1 MSLLKNAGAASC
13 NALGRWSLRGCNETA
28 SARPLELDRAPTF
41 VDVFAGCGG
50 LALGLMRA
58 GWRGAFAVEKD
69 GFAFATL
76 EANFLRANSRYQ
88 FDWPT
93 WFPKEACDIRVLLDT
108 YPDELKGLRG
118 SIDLLAGGP
127 PCQGFSSAGRRK
139 PHDPRNQLFRDYIAL
154 VELLRPRLI
163 LLENVEGIT
172 YPFREGELS
181 DERGS
186 HDDAVRRESYAEA
199 IERELSKKY
208 HVFIS
213 IVRCAEYGIPQ
224 SRPRFILIGYSK
236 AAFEQNDVA
245 PPFDQLDLLKQA
257 FLAERGLKPRTTA
270 RQAISDL
277 EIQRNGLIDGDG
289 APRFKSIGYKAPL
302 SNYQKAMRDGHTGM
316 PSDTRL
322 ARHTPEIERRFA
334 RIIAAMTK
342 RERLGIQLN
351 AEQRKEFGV
360 AKSTLRVLNPEMPA
374 PTITSLPD
382 DLLHYAEPRTLT
394 VRENARLQTFP
405 DWFVFK
411 GKYTTGGDRRAREV
425 PRFTQVANAV
435 PPLLAEL
442 FGTVLRAALSTCRRQ
457 PSKATSE
464 AA

>member
-1 MSLLKNAGAASC
+1 MGAAPQRHVLGEPLLRS
-13 NALGRWSLRGCNETA
+13 NDLSAPRSALSPD
-28 SARPLELDRAPTF
+28 SAPTF

-50 LALGLMRA
+50 LTLGLMRA
-58 GWRGAFAVEKD
+58 GWRGLFAVEKD
-69 GFAFATL
+69 AFAFATL
-76 EANFLRANSRYQ
+76 EANFLQPNSRYQ
-88 FDWPT
+88 FDWPK
-93 WFPKEACDIRVLLDT
+93 WLPKEACDVRTLLET
-108 YPDELKGLRG
+108 HAAKLKAMSG
-118 SIDLLAGGP
+118 SVDLLAGGP

-139 PHDPRNQLFRDYIAL
+139 PHDPRNQLFRDYVSL
-154 VELLRPRLI
+154 VELLQPQMI

-172 YPFREGELS
+172 YPFGDGEIAGKKADRSRL
-181 DERGS
+181 EE
-186 HDDAVRRESYAEA
+186 RESYAEA
-199 IERELSKKY
+199 IERALAKSY
-208 HVFIS
+208 HVFTS
-213 IVRCAEYGIPQ
+213 VVRCSEYGIPQ

-236 AAFEQNDVA
+236 TGFQEANVDHPFEQL
-245 PPFDQLDLLKQA
+245 DQCKQA

-277 EIQRNGLIDGDG
+277 EIRRSGLIDGDG
-289 APRFKSIGYKAPL
+289 APRFKSIGYKGPL
-302 SNYQKAMRDGHTGM
+302 SDYQKVMRDGHVGT

-322 ARHTPEIERRFA
+322 ARHRPEIARRFA
-334 RIIAAMTK
+334 RIIAAMIK
-342 RERLGIQLN
+342 RDRLGIQLN

-360 AKSTLRVLNPEMPA
+360 GKSTLRVLNPDTPA

-442 FGTVLRAALSTCRRQ
+442 FGTVLSAALGSRQNPAVTRR
-457 PSKATSE
+457 SE

>member
-1 MSLLKNAGAASC
+1 MIAVALRRLLGESLLRSNDV
-13 NALGRWSLRGCNETA
+13 ALPGSQ
-28 SARPLELDRAPTF
+28 SFLDGAPTF

-50 LALGLMRA
+50 LTLGLMRA
-58 GWRGAFAVEKD
+58 GWRGMFAVEKD
-69 GFAFATL
+69 PFAFGTL
-76 EANFLRANSRYQ
+76 EANFLQPTSRHQ
-88 FDWPT
+88 FDWPK
-93 WFPKEACDIRVLLDT
+93 WLPKEACDVRALLET
-108 YPDELKGLRG
+108 HAAKLRSMRG
-118 SIDLLAGGP
+118 SVDLLAGGP

-139 PHDPRNQLFRDYIAL
+139 PHDPRNQLFRDYVSL
-154 VELLRPRLI
+154 VELLQPRMI

-172 YPFREGELS
+172 YPFGE
-181 DERGS
+181 DEVPGKRANRDG
-186 HDDAVRRESYAEA
+186 AGERESYAEA
-199 IERELSKKY
+199 IERTLAKSY
-208 HVFIS
+208 HVFTS
-213 IVRCAEYGIPQ
+213 IVRCSEYGIPQ
-224 SRPRFILIGYSK
+224 SRPRFILVGYSK
-236 AAFEQNDVA
+236 TVFQEVDIDQPFEQ
-245 PPFDQLDLLKQA
+245 LDRCKQA
-257 FLAERGLKPRTTA
+257 FLAKKGLKPRTTT

-289 APRFKSIGYKAPL
+289 APRFKSIGYKGPL
-302 SNYQKAMRDGHTGM
+302 SDYQKAMRDGYSGM

-322 ARHTPEIERRFA
+322 ARHRPDITRRFA

-342 RERLGIQLN
+342 RDRLGIQLN
-351 AEQRKEFGV
+351 AEQREEFGV
-360 AKSTLRVLNPEMPA
+360 AKSTLRVLNPDTPA

-411 GKYTTGGDRRAREV
+411 GKYTTGGERRAREV

-442 FGTVLRAALSTCRRQ
+442 FGTVLRPALASRKAPAGTRR
-457 PSKATSE
+457 SE

>member
-1 MSLLKNAGAASC
+1 MRSNDLVAAPR
-13 NALGRWSLRGCNETA
+13 APLA
-28 SARPLELDRAPTF
+28 SDRAPTF

-50 LALGLMRA
+50 LTLGLMRA
-58 GWRGAFAVEKD
+58 GWRGVFAVEKD
-69 GFAFATL
+69 AFAFATL
-76 EANFLRANSRYQ
+76 EANFLQSNSRHQ
-88 FDWPT
+88 FEWPE
-93 WFPKEACDIRVLLDT
+93 WLPKEPCDVGALLKT
-108 YPDELKGLRG
+108 HVGKLKSMRG
-118 SIDLLAGGP
+118 TVDLLAGGP

-139 PHDPRNQLFRDYIAL
+139 PHDPRNQLFRDYVSL
-154 VELLRPRLI
+154 VELLQPRMI

-172 YPFREGELS
+172 YPFGEAEVVGKKADRS
-181 DERGS
+181 DLGE
-186 HDDAVRRESYAEA
+186 RESYAEA
-199 IERELSKKY
+199 IEQALAKSY
-208 HVFIS
+208 HVFRS
-213 IVRCAEYGIPQ
+213 IVRCSEYGIPQ
-224 SRPRFILIGYSK
+224 SRPRFILIGYRK
-236 AAFEQNDVA
+236 TVFQEADIEHPFEQL
-245 PPFDQLDLLKQA
+245 DQCKQA

-277 EIQRNGLIDGDG
+277 EIRRNGLIDGDG
-289 APRFKSIGYKAPL
+289 APRFKSIGYKGPL
-302 SNYQKAMRDGHTGM
+302 SDYQKAMRDGFSGM

-322 ARHTPEIERRFA
+322 ARHRPDIARRFA

-342 RERLGIQLN
+342 RDRLGIQLN

-360 AKSTLRVLNPEMPA
+360 GKSTLRVLNPDTPA

-405 DWFVFK
+405 DWFVFR

-442 FGTVLRAALSTCRRQ
+442 FGTVLSAALASYKKPVVTRR
-457 PSKATSE
+457 SE